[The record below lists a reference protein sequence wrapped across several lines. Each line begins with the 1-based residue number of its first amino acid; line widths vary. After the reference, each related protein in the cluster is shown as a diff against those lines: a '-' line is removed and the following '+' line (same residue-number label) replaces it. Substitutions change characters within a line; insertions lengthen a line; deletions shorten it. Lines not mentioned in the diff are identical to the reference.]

1 MKTLMAAALAVMVAA
16 PAMAQ
21 TMQPFYGGQIALMG
35 HNHVEMIVHDGALR
49 AWVRDH
55 GDKPVT
61 ASGKATV
68 LANGTKL
75 DVPLKAEGDALV
87 AEIPVK
93 QGDKVTAILSLD
105 VGSARFSQEAV
116 LTPML
121 SGPAQAG
128 AAVYGQVCAT
138 CHGGALRGSNA
149 GPPLLH
155 PAYAPSPGHGDEI
168 ILSAPLNGAK
178 SHHWKFGDMPKP
190 EGVKPGQEKDLL
202 AFIRAMQQANGIGAA
217 PASAPPPAGGGH
229 QGHH

>member
-1 MKTLMAAALAVMVAA
+1 MKIFLAAALALAFSTSA
-16 PAMAQ
+16 RAQ
-21 TMQPFYGGQIALMG
+21 TMQPFYGGQIALLG

-55 GDKPVT
+55 ADKPVA

-68 LANGTKL
+68 LAKGTKL
-75 DVPLKAEGDALV
+75 EVPLKRDGAALV

-105 VGSARFSQEAV
+105 MGSARFSQEAV
-116 LTPML
+116 VTPML
-121 SGPAQAG
+121 TGAAQAG
-128 AAVYGQVCAT
+128 AALYGQVCAS
-138 CHGGALRGSNA
+138 CHGAALRGTEV

-155 PAYAPSPGHGDEI
+155 PVYAPSPGHGDEI

-190 EGVKPGQEKDLL
+190 DGVKPGQEKELL
-202 AFIRAMQQANGIGAA
+202 AFIRAMQSANGIGAFIPATA
-217 PASAPPPAGGGH
+217 PAAA
-229 QGHH
+229 GHHGHH